1 MKRNIITTALIT
13 AAAAAMLAA
22 SPAQADSLTH
32 AQVSQDR
39 LASAERA
46 LDRGDAQDALAL
58 LADARESARL
68 DGDIARIESLRC
80 RAFYALGE
88 YDAAEAACSIAI
100 NTRTAHWSDYN
111 NRGATRMLLGDLD
124 GAIADLREAN
134 NLRRGVSAVRRNLAR
149 ATALRAQR
157 QALVLN

>member
-1 MKRNIITTALIT
+1 MKRNIIWTTIIT
-13 AAAAAMLAA
+13 AAAAVMLAA
-22 SPAQADSLTH
+22 SPANADSLTK
-32 AQVSQDR
+32 AQASQDR

-46 LDRGDAQDALAL
+46 LVRGDAEDALAL

-68 DGDIARIESLRC
+68 DGEIAQVESLRC

-88 YDAAEAACSIAI
+88 YEAAEAACSIAI
-100 NTRTAHWSDYN
+100 DTRTAHWSDYN

-124 GAIADLREAN
+124 GAIADPHQAN

-149 ATALRAQR
+149 ATALRNQR
-157 QALVLN
+157 QAMLLN

>member
-1 MKRNIITTALIT
+1 MKHNIITTLIIT
-13 AAAAAMLAA
+13 AAAVAMLAA
-22 SPAQADSLTH
+22 SPAGADSLTQNQ
-32 AQVSQDR
+32 AAEDR

-46 LDRGDAQDALAL
+46 LVRGDAKDALAL

-68 DGDIARIESLRC
+68 DGDIARVESLRC

-88 YDAAEAACSIAI
+88 YQAAEDACSIAI
-100 NTRTAHWSDYN
+100 DTRTAHWSDYN

-124 GAIADLREAN
+124 GAIADLHQAN

-149 ATALRAQR
+149 ATALRTQR
-157 QALVLN
+157 QAIALN

>member
-1 MKRNIITTALIT
+1 MTRNILTTTIVA

-22 SPAQADSLTH
+22 APAGADSLTH
-32 AQVSQDR
+32 AQASQDR

-46 LDRGDAQDALAL
+46 LVRGDAQD
-58 LADARESARL
+58 ARL

-88 YDAAEAACSIAI
+88 YESAEAACSIAI
-100 NTRTAHWSDYN
+100 DTRASHWSDYN
-111 NRGATRMLLGDLD
+111 NRGATRMLMGDLD

-134 NLRRGVSAVRRNLAR
+134 NLRRGVSAVRRNLSR
-149 ATALRAQR
+149 AIALRAQR
-157 QALVLN
+157 QAMALN